1 MPRTKNAPAASAAP
15 AKGQVASPESEQYPH
30 RLRTVTKT
38 GDLMMPVATPPA
50 GKDECFGPFW
60 DVKACGDRGGKPAK
74 VVRDI

>member
-1 MPRTKNAPAASAAP
+1 MPKTKQPPASSSSS
-15 AKGQVASPESEQYPH
+15 AKGQVAGPESEQYPH
-30 RLRTVTKT
+30 RLWTVTKT

-60 DVKACGDRGGKPAK
+60 DVKACGDRGGKPAN